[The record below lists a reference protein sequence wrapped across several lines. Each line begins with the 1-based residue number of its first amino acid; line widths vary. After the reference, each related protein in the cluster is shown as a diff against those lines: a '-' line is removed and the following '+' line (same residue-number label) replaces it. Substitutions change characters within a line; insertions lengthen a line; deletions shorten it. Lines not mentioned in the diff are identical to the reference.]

1 MTVDAVT
8 EVIEKIKGDK
18 SRVMTYGLGIP
29 QPLVKEIEQRRCFS
43 DREKSRLFADIY
55 VNFHPNAS
63 WEVLTRRLYSWE
75 QLAAVRESRS
85 RMSTGKCYQ

>member
-29 QPLVKEIEQRRCFS
+29 QPLVKEIKFRKPS
-43 DREKSRLFADIY
+43 
-55 VNFHPNAS
+55 
-63 WEVLTRRLYSWE
+63 
-75 QLAAVRESRS
+75 
-85 RMSTGKCYQ
+85 